1 MAGLGLLCGPAWEA
15 LPDAEQKQMIG
26 NKLYPSVAKL
36 HPEFASKITGML
48 LDNEQVVDPLK
59 LVTDMNYLQTKA
71 HEAYTLLQENML
83 AQQQ

>member
-1 MAGLGLLCGPAWEA
+1 
-15 LPDAEQKQMIG
+15 
-26 NKLYPSVAKL
+26 
-36 HPEFASKITGML
+36 ML